1 MRILLF
7 SLLFSCLGF
16 FSTSTYGQKNDKAAE
31 TVVHLLNYLS
41 MDYSGA
47 VQNGQILDE
56 MEYKEQ
62 QEFSRRALDLITDG
76 NFLKEKEKR
85 KLQAQLQ
92 SLVEKV
98 NEKADAQQ
106 ISQLSLKVIG
116 EVISLTGLKTAPK
129 VWPNL
134 QHGKKLYAQNCAMCH
149 GTTGKGDG
157 LAGKALEP
165 QPSNFHDAGLME
177 NFSPYQA
184 FNSIR
189 LGVPQTGMQAYTQF
203 STDEVWDLAF
213 YIKSLRFL
221 DAERDT
227 VQLKAIFDEISTTVG
242 LDNVANLSDANLKAK
257 LHSLKIKN
265 ENALLALRTVAPD
278 EKEVYNS
285 LPIAKKGLLD
295 ALKSYES
302 GNKKQ
307 ALTLAISA
315 YLEGIEPVEVQLK
328 NIDPAFVGELEATMF
343 NVRRTI
349 EKDKGLETLEADIDA
364 ALDMIYKAEKM
375 LSDQKMNYSLTFLLS
390 LSIVLR
396 EALEA
401 FLILAIVV
409 SLIRSTGA
417 KKALI
422 WLHSGWISA
431 VALGVLGWFLSDYV
445 LRFGGR
451 NREIMEGLVSIFAV
465 IVLVWMGFWMHSKTH
480 AAQWTK
486 FVKEKIGDLL
496 HADRMLGLA
505 AFSFMVV
512 FREAFEVI
520 LFLQAVNIEAIDGN
534 KSAIGLGVLA
544 ASAIVAVII
553 YLFLKYTK
561 KLPIRQLFKYSTWM
575 MVILS
580 IVLIG
585 KGVHSLQESGW
596 ISMTNWSFIP
606 RVEWLGM
613 YPTQQSILAQILL
626 FIIVVVV
633 IKLNDIK
640 NDRRQ
645 ANAKQ

>member
-544 ASAIVAVII
+544 AAAIVAVII

>member
-544 ASAIVAVII
+544 AAAIVAVII

-596 ISMTNWSFIP
+596 ISVTNWSFIP